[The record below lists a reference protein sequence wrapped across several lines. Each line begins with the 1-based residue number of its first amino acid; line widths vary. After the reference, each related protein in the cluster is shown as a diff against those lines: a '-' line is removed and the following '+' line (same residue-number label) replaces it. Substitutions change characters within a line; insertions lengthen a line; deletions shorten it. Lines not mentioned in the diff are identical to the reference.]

1 MMIRINGCY
10 LLYILS
16 CKADKGQEGIMMTS
30 QEKEEDNQIWVIQV

>member
-10 LLYILS
+10 LIYILS
-16 CKADKGQEGIMMTS
+16 YKVDKGQEENMMTS

>member
-1 MMIRINGCY
+1 MMIRINECY
-10 LLYILS
+10 LIYILS